1 MIVSHYICPH
11 CGHKFAINKSAIKS
25 AEQITCPVCK
35 QGQLSVYKDD
45 SASEKIEDKK

>member
-11 CGHKFAINKSAIKS
+11 CGHKFTINQSAIKS

-35 QGQLSVYKDD
+35 QGQLAVYKDD